1 MADSSARNLGYEQP
15 DQAKAKQTTI
25 ILNPG
30 KVAWTKMEKFLV
42 IAGTLITFCLMAM
55 LVVTS
60 TSATSAQEKL
70 ANEEKIVSSKQNSNA
85 DLKQEIGE
93 LSSSSNLNKVAKQ
106 QGLTLIES
114 NIRNIR

>member
-1 MADSSARNLGYEQP
+1 MADSSARKLANEQP
-15 DQAKAKQTTI
+15 ERAKAKQTTI
-25 ILNPG
+25 VLNPG
-30 KVAWTKMEKFLV
+30 RVRWTKLEKLLV
-42 IAGTLITFCLMAM
+42 IAGALITFCLMAL
-55 LVVTS
+55 LVATS

-70 ANEEKIVSSKQNSNA
+70 ASEERIVSSKQNSNA

-93 LSSSSNLNKVAKQ
+93 LSSSSNLNKVAKK